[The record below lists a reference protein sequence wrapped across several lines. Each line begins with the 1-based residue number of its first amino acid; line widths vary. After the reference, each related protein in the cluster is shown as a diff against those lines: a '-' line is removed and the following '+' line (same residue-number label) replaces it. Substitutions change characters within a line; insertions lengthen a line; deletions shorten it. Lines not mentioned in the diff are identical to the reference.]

1 MEPQIAIT
9 GANGFVGSSL
19 RRFLNEK
26 GVNTVSLTRK
36 KLRSSKLDECVVF
49 SDLDQNNVARKL
61 RGCSALVHLIGTGIQ
76 TKDVDYASVNV
87 EITKKAIALCKKA
100 QIKKLVYISGLG
112 VKQDTTFGYFI
123 SKLRAEQQIVNSGL
137 DYTILRASYII
148 GSGDPMTKNLKR
160 QMARGKIMVPGSGA
174 YRLQPISID
183 DVCKVIFEAATRPS
197 MSNKIVDLV
206 GPRTISFLSFVK
218 RFAKNTKIVKLDLE
232 QAYFDAL
239 NYPKKATY
247 GLDDLNILVG
257 DFVGNYKKLERLCG
271 FKIKTPD
278 EFL

>member
-1 MEPQIAIT
+1 VESKVAIT

-19 RRFLNEK
+19 RRFLNEN

-36 KLRSSKLDECVVF
+36 KIRSSKLDKCVVF
-49 SDLDQNNVARKL
+49 SDLEQNHVARKL
-61 RGCSALVHLIGTGIQ
+61 RGCSALVHLIGTGMQ
-76 TKDVDYASVNV
+76 TKDVDYVSVNA
-87 EITKKAIALCKKA
+87 ELTKKAITLCKKA
-100 QIKKLVYISGLG
+100 QIKKLVYVSGLG

-148 GSGDPMTKNLKR
+148 GGGDPMTKNLKR
-160 QMARGKIMVPGSGA
+160 QIARGKITIPGSGA

-183 DVCKVIFEAATRPS
+183 DACKVIFEAATRPS

-206 GPRTISFLSFVK
+206 GPRAISFLSFVK
-218 RFAKNTKIVKLDLE
+218 KFAKNTKIAKLDLE

-239 NYPKKATY
+239 NHPKKATY
-247 GLDDLNILVG
+247 GLDDLNILIG
-257 DFVGNYKKLERLCG
+257 DFVGDYKKLERLCG
-271 FKIKTPD
+271 FKLKTPD
-278 EFL
+278 GLL